1 MALAR
6 LHSFFKMPVVAP
18 FNVADALCTV
28 NQCLQQVV
36 GSIDNNPVAQYD
48 ACVALFGSP
57 TTVTVYVLSN
67 QPASPSG
74 VSRD

>member
-1 MALAR
+1 MVSAR
-6 LHSFFKMPVVAP
+6 LHSLTKMPVVAP
-18 FNVADALCTV
+18 FNVADTLCTV

-57 TTVTVYVLSN
+57 ITTTVYVRATN
-67 QPASPSG
+67 HRAE
-74 VSRD
+74 